1 MAYRVVYGNQDP
13 YSAAPGMRI
22 GRTIFMTVAVTT
34 LTCLL
39 TLQFWPAGA
48 QVLDK
53 LTAFRGIRVM
63 RQHLDILALG
73 IRSGIG
79 VRQAVTA
86 FCRDVI
92 QMGLTYAA

>member
-1 MAYRVVYGNQDP
+1 MAYRIIYGSRKQ
-13 YSAAPGMRI
+13 YSAALGIRT
-22 GRTIFMTVAVTT
+22 GRTLFLTLAVTF

-39 TLQFWPAGA
+39 TARFWPAGA

-53 LTAFRGIRVM
+53 LTSFRGIREM
-63 RQHLDILALG
+63 QQYLDTLVLEIQDGTGLAE
-73 IRSGIG
+73 
-79 VRQAVTA
+79 AVTT